1 VQTFEVKE
9 IMNAPKKEYTERI
22 AELETEIED
31 LKQLIATFESSVS
44 EKVTIKNQET
54 SNELL
59 EKLSVMLL
67 YKNVDDGFFS
77 EKQKILIRSLFGDYA
92 TTTYKD
98 KIKKLEQEISNL
110 NHEKARESKE
120 LKHLLEKNL

>member
-1 VQTFEVKE
+1 M
-9 IMNAPKKEYTERI
+9 INAPKKEYTERI
-22 AELETEIED
+22 TELEAEIGD

-44 EKVTIKNQET
+44 KKMPIKNQET
-54 SNELL
+54 TNELL

-77 EKQKILIRSLFGDYA
+77 ERQKVLIRSLFGDYA

-98 KIKKLEQEISNL
+98 KIKKLEQEIAQL
-110 NHEKARESKE
+110 NNEKVQESKQ